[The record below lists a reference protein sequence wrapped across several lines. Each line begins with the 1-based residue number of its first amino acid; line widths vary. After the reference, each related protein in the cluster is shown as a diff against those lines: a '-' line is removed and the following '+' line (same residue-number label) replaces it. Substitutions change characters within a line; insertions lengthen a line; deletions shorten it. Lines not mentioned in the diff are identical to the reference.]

1 MVRDLSESWEYLHA
15 ISNVCRWFSRSFA
28 QLVHYIIII
37 ISILLLLSS
46 LWLCGWVS
54 AYVYYYWFLCY
65 LKFFFL
71 SSVKCFFS
79 LAIRYFYYRTLFID
93 WSKYFLM
100 PFWVES
106 VLNVIVW
113 FPFPFLFNAII
124 LYHIILLSFF
134 SKTRV
139 RWHICDAKPRCSN
152 LYMQIFPCE

>member
-65 LKFFFL
+65 LKFFL
-71 SSVKCFFS
+71 SLFCEVFFFS
-79 LAIRYFYYRTLFID
+79 CHSLFLLSYTLYWLI
-93 WSKYFLM
+93 K
-100 PFWVES
+100 V
-106 VLNVIVW
+106 
-113 FPFPFLFNAII
+113 FPNAILSGIGFKCHCLVSISI
-124 LYHIILLSFF
+124 LIPFQCHHLVSYNFALFF
-134 SKTRV
+134 
-139 RWHICDAKPRCSN
+139 
-152 LYMQIFPCE
+152 F